1 VQLFPNIIICF
12 NWKIYC
18 VFKWVYGPKKRDLVY
33 FLLEALINK
42 LFSRLFII
50 LLRTLAEGRLLVPCP
65 ISSATLL
72 LRLHLPF
79 LTFRSLRPRWPRPQL
94 RLPSCQ
100 ARRPPRCS
108 CRRTNR
114 LSNPG
119 KNIRKKLYCFLLV
132 VHQLK
137 FDLIR

>member
-1 VQLFPNIIICF
+1 MQLFPNIIVCF
-12 NWKIYC
+12 NWKIDC
-18 VFKWVYGPKKRDLVY
+18 VFKWVYGPKKRDLIYV
-33 FLLEALINK
+33 LLEALINK
-42 LFSRLFII
+42 LFSRLNII
-50 LLRTLAEGRLLVPCP
+50 IFRTLAEGRLLVPCP

-72 LRLHLPF
+72 LLLHLPF
-79 LTFRSLRPRWPRPQL
+79 LTFRSLRPRWPRSQL

-100 ARRPPRCS
+100 ARPLPRCS

-114 LSNPG
+114 LSNQG
-119 KNIRKKLYCFLLV
+119 KNARKKLYCLLLV